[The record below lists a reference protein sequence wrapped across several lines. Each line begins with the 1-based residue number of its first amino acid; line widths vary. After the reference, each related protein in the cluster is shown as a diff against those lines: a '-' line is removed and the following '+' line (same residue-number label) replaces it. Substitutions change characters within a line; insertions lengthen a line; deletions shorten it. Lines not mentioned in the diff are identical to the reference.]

1 MRDKVRTKIVC
12 SVLCLRI
19 INNDPWFRIPLI
31 SNIKT
36 GRKRSLQPKRKHNES
51 NCSINMK
58 SYTYS
63 VLINKYILS
72 STMKQN
78 RSETIVKNKIQRSK
92 QLLAQ
97 TTINVTQSMDSMHVR
112 STQNGSVLRWIP
124 TNKIHTTSRFLWRY
138 IHRSIQEQHQLNL
151 SREKQDIKR
160 TTRQS
165 ILAMQWSLSSLDSFH
180 FVSPIRIQ
188 C

>member
-1 MRDKVRTKIVC
+1 M
-12 SVLCLRI
+12 
-19 INNDPWFRIPLI
+19 NNYPWFHIPLV

-36 GRKRSLQPKRKHNES
+36 GRKRSLRPKRKHNES
-51 NCSINMK
+51 DCSINMK

-72 STMKQN
+72 STMKRN
-78 RSETIVKNKIQRSK
+78 RSETIIKNQIQRSK
-92 QLLAQ
+92 QLLAR
-97 TTINVTQSMDSMHVR
+97 TTINVTRSMDSIRVR

-138 IHRSIQEQHQLNL
+138 IHNSIREQDQLNL

-165 ILAMQWSLSSLDSFH
+165 ILAMQWNLSSLDSFR
-180 FVSPIRIQ
+180 FVSPIRNR